1 MFLICYQVWA
11 YTGNDEVRCDDIC
24 LDVASRGANV
34 MMIKCHHQKGNQ
46 VWNYDEQ
53 VKATRLWCHTIILLH
68 LVSWLLFFNRPS
80 NCGTWTPTSAWRNRL
95 VTNPSW
101 SRATRTTCRNAGCSK
116 TLPWKLRAPSS
127 LLVSKMSFVAN
138 TVPTFISMFKVI

>member
-1 MFLICYQVWA
+1 MFLFCYQVWA

-53 VKATRLWCHTIILLH
+53 VKATRLCCCTILLLQ
-68 LVSWLLFFNRPS
+68 LVSWLLFFQQTKQLRHVNS
-80 NCGTWTPTSAWRNRL
+80 NQCMAKQAGNQPVMISCNANDVSQRWLLKNTSVEA
-95 VTNPSW
+95 
-101 SRATRTTCRNAGCSK
+101 AGAK
-116 TLPWKLRAPSS
+116 
-127 LLVSKMSFVAN
+127 
-138 TVPTFISMFKVI
+138 